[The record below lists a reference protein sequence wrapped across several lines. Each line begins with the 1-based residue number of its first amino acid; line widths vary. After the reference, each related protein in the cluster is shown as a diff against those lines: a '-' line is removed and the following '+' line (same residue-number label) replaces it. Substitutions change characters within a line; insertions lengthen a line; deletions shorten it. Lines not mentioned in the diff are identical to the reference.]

1 VAGDDLIFGL
11 CVLQG
16 PVEIVELDL
25 DEVKLALV
33 PGQEDLKPA
42 DLAAVNAVSSATTL
56 GFRNT
61 IRDAVANVVAKAGTF
76 SGSGTGSGEG
86 TGTGEGSGT
95 GSYKVDGYDKKYS
108 YTALNSG
115 KYYFLYRGTYYPV
128 KGLKYYSKDK
138 KKNYYCGYF
147 EINGVKYYLDKTP
160 QPYTSRQ
167 LSKEHPGDD
176 SASKAYESCK
186 QEDVRDGEELP
197 LYIK

>member
-1 VAGDDLIFGL
+1 MAGDDLIFGL

-33 PGQEDLKPA
+33 PGQEGLKPA

-61 IRDAVANVVAKAGTF
+61 IRDAVANAVAKAGT
-76 SGSGTGSGEG
+76 SSGTGSGEG
-86 TGTGEGSGT
+86 TGT

-128 KGLKYYSKDK
+128 KGLK
-138 KKNYYCGYF
+138 
-147 EINGVKYYLDKTP
+147 
-160 QPYTSRQ
+160 
-167 LSKEHPGDD
+167 
-176 SASKAYESCK
+176 
-186 QEDVRDGEELP
+186 
-197 LYIK
+197 